1 MLAGPKKKVAA
12 PANWRERIEDLWLR
26 SVPAVWR
33 KRLAY
38 LWLRALPV
46 RRNWQLYVLLFLPLV
61 WLIIFRYFPMYGAQI
76 AFKQYSP
83 AFGIEGSP
91 WVGFANFI
99 RFFNSPKF
107 EPVIINTLVLSF
119 YALIAGFPIPIALA
133 LSLNQ
138 VKTRFFRSSV
148 QMITYAPHFI
158 STVVIVGMLFQFLH
172 PRVGFTA
179 VLAASLGLDAP
190 NWMGNPDAFRHIFVW
205 SGVWQET
212 GFASII
218 YLAVLS
224 TIDPAL
230 HEAAVVDG
238 ANRLQRIRYIDIP
251 GLLPTAM
258 VLLVLSTGRVLEV
271 AFEKVYLMQSPL
283 NLSVAEVI
291 NTYVY
296 KVGLLSP
303 ILDFSYSTAIGLLKG
318 IVGLVLL
325 ISVNYAARRMT
336 NNSVW

>member
-1 MLAGPKKKVAA
+1 MFSKSKHRKGGRSLVE
-12 PANWRERIEDLWLR
+12 ERAFRLWLR
-26 SVPAVWR
+26 I
-33 KRLAY
+33 
-38 LWLRALPV
+38 
-46 RRNWQLYVLLFLPLV
+46 RRNWQLYVLLFLPVL
-61 WLIIFRYFPMYGAQI
+61 WLIVFRYAPMYGAQI
-76 AFKQYSP
+76 AFRQYSP

-107 EPVIINTLVLSF
+107 EPVIINTVVLSF
-119 YALIAGFPIPIALA
+119 YSLLVFPIPIILA

-138 VKTRFFRSSV
+138 VRSRMFRNSV

-179 VLAASLGLDAP
+179 SLANLLGQAPP
-190 NWMGNPDAFRHIFVW
+190 NWMGDPGAFRHIFVW
-205 SGVWQET
+205 SGVWQEM
-212 GFASII
+212 GFGAII

-224 TIDPAL
+224 TVDPAL

-258 VLLVLSTGRVLEV
+258 VLLVLTTGRVLEV

-283 NLSVAEVI
+283 NLGVSEVI

-318 IVGLVLL
+318 IVGLLLL
-325 ISVNYAARRMT
+325 ITVNHAARRT
-336 NNSVW
+336 TGNSVW

>member
-1 MLAGPKKKVAA
+1 MAGQDDALSARGGTRHRRQGYGATATRWDKF
-12 PANWRERIEDLWLR
+12 WLR
-26 SVPAVWR
+26 
-33 KRLAY
+33 
-38 LWLRALPV
+38 V
-46 RRNWQLYVLLFLPLV
+46 RRNWQLYVLLILPLA
-61 WLIIFRYFPMYGAQI
+61 WLIVFRYAPMYGAQI
-76 AFKQYSP
+76 AFRQYSP

-91 WVGFANFI
+91 WVGLANFE
-99 RFFNSPKF
+99 RFLNSPKF

-119 YALIAGFPIPIALA
+119 YSLIAGFPIPIILA

-138 VKTRFFRSSV
+138 VKTRMFRNSV

-179 VLAASLGLDAP
+179 SLAQLLGQSPP
-190 NWMGNPDAFRHIFVW
+190 NWMGDPGAFRHIFVW
-205 SGVWQET
+205 SGVWQEM
-212 GFASII
+212 GFGAII

-224 TIDPAL
+224 TVDPAL

-283 NLSVAEVI
+283 NLGVAEVI

-318 IVGLVLL
+318 VVGLLLL
-325 ISVNYAARRMT
+325 ITVNHAARRLT
-336 NNSVW
+336 DNSVW

>member
-1 MLAGPKKKVAA
+1 MPAFISDQATSPQNAGADRFVARRRLSG
-12 PANWRERIEDLWLR
+12 REARAKLWLR
-26 SVPAVWR
+26 I
-33 KRLAY
+33 
-38 LWLRALPV
+38 
-46 RRNWQLYVLLFLPLV
+46 RRNWQLYVLLFLPIL
-61 WLIIFRYFPMYGAQI
+61 WLIVFRYAPMYGAQI
-76 AFKQYSP
+76 AFRQYSP

-91 WVGFANFI
+91 WVGLANFE

-107 EPVIINTLVLSF
+107 EPVIVNTLVLSF
-119 YALIAGFPIPIALA
+119 YALIAGFPIPILLA

-138 VKTRFFRSSV
+138 VKARLFRSSV

-179 VLAASLGLDAP
+179 VLANALGMSAP
-190 NWMGNPDAFRHIFVW
+190 NWMGDPGAFRHIFVW

-212 GFASII
+212 GFGAII

-224 TIDPAL
+224 TVDPAL

-238 ANRLQRIRYIDIP
+238 ASRLQRIRYIDIP
-251 GLLPTAM
+251 SLLPTAM

-283 NLSVAEVI
+283 NLGVAEVI

-318 IVGLVLL
+318 IVGLLLL
-325 ISVNYAARRMT
+325 ITVNHAARRLT
-336 NNSVW
+336 ANSVW

>member
-1 MLAGPKKKVAA
+1 MYIRSEQGNGRSAQ
-12 PANWRERIEDLWLR
+12 NERSSRLWLR
-26 SVPAVWR
+26 I
-33 KRLAY
+33 
-38 LWLRALPV
+38 
-46 RRNWQLYVLLFLPLV
+46 RRNWQLYALLFLPLV
-61 WLIIFRYFPMYGAQI
+61 WLLVFRYAPMYGAQI
-76 AFKQYSP
+76 AFRDYSP

-91 WVGFANFI
+91 WVGLANFE
-99 RFFNSPKF
+99 RFFNSYYFK
-107 EPVIINTLVLSF
+107 PVIVNTLIISF
-119 YALIAGFPIPIALA
+119 YSLLAGFPIPIILA
-133 LSLNQ
+133 LSVNQ
-138 VKTRFFRSSV
+138 VKMRMFRNSV

-179 VLAASLGLDAP
+179 SLANLIGVPPP
-190 NWMGNPDAFRHIFVW
+190 NAMGDPSAFAHIFVW
-205 SGVWQET
+205 SGVWQEM
-212 GFASII
+212 GFGAII

-238 ANRLQRIRYIDIP
+238 ASRLQRIRYIDIP

-283 NLSVAEVI
+283 NLGVAEVI

-296 KVGLLSP
+296 RVGLLSP

-318 IVGLVLL
+318 IVGLLLL
-325 ISVNYAARRMT
+325 ITVNYAARRLT
-336 NNSVW
+336 NNGLW

>member
-1 MLAGPKKKVAA
+1 MQVEPA
-12 PANWRERIEDLWLR
+12 PDITPTSDALEVRLSHRLRLLNREQRANLWLR
-26 SVPAVWR
+26 I
-33 KRLAY
+33 
-38 LWLRALPV
+38 
-46 RRNWQLYVLLFLPLV
+46 RRNWQLYVLLALPLI
-61 WLIIFRYFPMYGAQI
+61 WLVVFRYAPMYGAQI
-76 AFKQYSP
+76 AFRQYSP

-91 WVGFANFI
+91 WVGWANFE
-99 RFFNSPKF
+99 RFFNSYKF
-107 EPVIINTLVLSF
+107 EPVIVNTLIVSF
-119 YALIAGFPIPIALA
+119 YSLIAGFPIPIILA

-138 VKTRFFRSSV
+138 VKQRYFRNTV

-179 VLAASLGLDAP
+179 VLAQALGQSPP
-190 NWMGNPDAFRHIFVW
+190 NWMGDPGAFRHIFVW
-205 SGVWQET
+205 SGVWQEM
-212 GFASII
+212 GFSSII

-238 ANRLQRIRYIDIP
+238 ANRLQRIRYIDLP

-271 AFEKVYLMQSPL
+271 AFEKVYLMQNNL
-283 NLSVAEVI
+283 NLGVAEVI

-296 KVGLLSP
+296 RVGLLSP
-303 ILDFSYSTAIGLLKG
+303 VLDFSYSTAIGLLKG
-318 IVGLVLL
+318 FVGLLLL
-325 ISVNYAARRMT
+325 IAVNHAARRLT
-336 NNSVW
+336 QHSVW

>member
-1 MLAGPKKKVAA
+1 MQVPLSENLSPLKLLKGL
-12 PANWRERIEDLWLR
+12 RRIFQKRQSNQEQRAKLWLR
-26 SVPAVWR
+26 I
-33 KRLAY
+33 
-38 LWLRALPV
+38 
-46 RRNWQLYVLLFLPLV
+46 RRNWQLYVLLFLPVL
-61 WLIIFRYFPMYGAQI
+61 WLIVFRYAPMYGAQI
-76 AFKQYSP
+76 AFRQYSP

-91 WVGFANFI
+91 WVGLANFE
-99 RFFNSPKF
+99 RFFNSFFFKP
-107 EPVIINTLVLSF
+107 IIVSTLVLSF
-119 YALIAGFPIPIALA
+119 YSLLATFPIPIVLA

-138 VKTRFFRSSV
+138 VKMRLFRNTV

-179 VLAASLGLDAP
+179 SLAHLLGLAPP
-190 NWMGNPDAFRHIFVW
+190 NWMGDPGVFRHIFVW
-205 SGVWQET
+205 SGVWQEM
-212 GFASII
+212 GFSAII

-251 GLLPTAM
+251 GLMPTAM
-258 VLLVLSTGRVLEV
+258 VLLVLSTGRVLEI

-283 NLSVAEVI
+283 NLGVAEVI

-303 ILDFSYSTAIGLLKG
+303 VLDFSYSTAIGLLKG
-318 IVGLVLL
+318 VVGLLLL
-325 ISVNYAARRMT
+325 IVVNHAARRMT
-336 NNSVW
+336 GNSVW

>member
-1 MLAGPKKKVAA
+1 MLKKPSNISTKQYV
-12 PANWRERIEDLWLR
+12 PVPVGLLRWTTTWFRI
-26 SVPAVWR
+26 
-33 KRLAY
+33 
-38 LWLRALPV
+38 
-46 RRNWQLYVLLFLPLV
+46 RRNWQLYILLLLPLI
-61 WLIIFRYFPMYGAQI
+61 WLLVFRYAPMYGAQI
-76 AFKQYSP
+76 AFKKYSP
-83 AFGIEGSP
+83 ALGIEGSP
-91 WVGFANFI
+91 WVGFDNFT

-107 EPVIINTLVLSF
+107 QPVIVNTLVISF
-119 YALIAGFPIPIALA
+119 YTLAAGFPIPIILA

-138 VKTRFFRSSV
+138 VRRRFFRSAV

-179 VLAASLGLDAP
+179 VMANALGIPPP
-190 NWMGNPDAFRHIFVW
+190 NWMGNPDAFRHVFVW
-205 SGVWQET
+205 SGVWQEM
-212 GFASII
+212 GFSSII

-238 ANRLQRIRYIDIP
+238 ANRLQRIRHIDLP
-251 GLLPTAM
+251 GLMPTAM

-271 AFEKVYLMQSPL
+271 AFEKVYLMQNAL

-296 KVGLLSP
+296 RVGLLSP
-303 ILDFSYSTAIGLLKG
+303 VLDFSYSTAIGLLKG
-318 IVGLVLL
+318 VVGLVL
-325 ISVNYAARRMT
+325 IVVVNRAARRLT

>member
-1 MLAGPKKKVAA
+1 MRDKRGG
-12 PANWRERIEDLWLR
+12 RGGRLWLCI
-26 SVPAVWR
+26 
-33 KRLAY
+33 
-38 LWLRALPV
+38 
-46 RRNWQLYVLLFLPLV
+46 RRNWQLYALLALPLI
-61 WLIIFRYFPMYGAQI
+61 WLVVFKYWPMYGAQI
-76 AFKQYSP
+76 AFRQYSP

-91 WVGFANFI
+91 WIGWANFE
-99 RFFNSPKF
+99 RFFNSFKF
-107 EPVIINTLVLSF
+107 EPVIVNTLVISF
-119 YALIAGFPIPIALA
+119 YSIIAGFPIPVLLA

-138 VKTRFFRSSV
+138 VRGRYFRNTV
-148 QMITYAPHFI
+148 QMVTYAPHFI

-179 VLAASLGLDAP
+179 ALANMLGLPAP
-190 NWMGNPDAFRHIFVW
+190 NWMGDPDAFRHIFVW
-205 SGVWQET
+205 SGIWQEM
-212 GFASII
+212 GFSSII
-218 YLAVLS
+218 YLAVLA

-238 ANRLQRIRYIDIP
+238 ASRLQRIRYIDIP

-271 AFEKVYLMQSPL
+271 SFEKVYLMQSPL
-283 NLSVAEVI
+283 NLSVSEVI

-318 IVGLVLL
+318 FVGLLLL
-325 ISVNYAARRMT
+325 IAVNHAARRMT

>member
-1 MLAGPKKKVAA
+1 MLSFRWNRVTGAGK
-12 PANWRERIEDLWLR
+12 LWLR
-26 SVPAVWR
+26 I
-33 KRLAY
+33 
-38 LWLRALPV
+38 
-46 RRNWQLYVLLFLPLV
+46 RRNWQLYVLLALPLL
-61 WLIIFRYFPMYGAQI
+61 WLVVFRYAPMYGAQI
-76 AFKQYSP
+76 AFRQYSP

-91 WVGFANFI
+91 WVGLANFE

-107 EPVIINTLVLSF
+107 EPVIVNTLVLSF
-119 YALIAGFPIPIALA
+119 YSLIAGFPIPIILA

-138 VKTRFFRSSV
+138 VKARMFRSSV

-179 VLAASLGLDAP
+179 SLAQLLGQSPP
-190 NWMGNPDAFRHIFVW
+190 NWMGDPGAFRHIFVW
-205 SGVWQET
+205 SGIWQEM
-212 GFASII
+212 GFSAII

-224 TIDPAL
+224 TVDPAL

-251 GLLPTAM
+251 GLMPTAM

-283 NLSVAEVI
+283 NLGVAEVI

-303 ILDFSYSTAIGLLKG
+303 ILDFSYSTAIGLLRG
-318 IVGLVLL
+318 IVGLLLL
-325 ISVNYAARRMT
+325 IAVNNAARRLT
-336 NNSVW
+336 DNSVW

>member
-1 MLAGPKKKVAA
+1 MNKPGNVSAKPYV
-12 PANWRERIEDLWLR
+12 PARFGLFNRTTTWLR
-26 SVPAVWR
+26 I
-33 KRLAY
+33 
-38 LWLRALPV
+38 
-46 RRNWQLYVLLFLPLV
+46 RRNWQLYILLLLPIIWLLV
-61 WLIIFRYFPMYGAQI
+61 FRYAPMYGAQI
-76 AFKQYSP
+76 AFKKYSP
-83 AFGIEGSP
+83 ALGIEGSP
-91 WVGFANFI
+91 WVGFDNFT
-99 RFFNSPKF
+99 RFFSSPKF
-107 EPVIINTLVLSF
+107 QPVIVNTLVISF
-119 YALIAGFPIPIALA
+119 YALAAGFPIPIILA

-138 VKTRFFRSSV
+138 VRHRFFKNAV

-179 VLAASLGLDAP
+179 VIANSFGLSPP
-190 NWMGNPDAFRHIFVW
+190 NWMGNPDAFRHVFVW
-205 SGVWQET
+205 SGVWQEM

-238 ANRLQRIRYIDIP
+238 ATRLQRIRHIDLP
-251 GLLPTAM
+251 GLMPTAM

-271 AFEKVYLMQSPL
+271 AFEKVYLMQNAL

-296 KVGLLSP
+296 RVGLLSP
-303 ILDFSYSTAIGLLKG
+303 VLDFSYSTAIGLLKG
-318 IVGLVLL
+318 VVGLIL
-325 ISVNYAARRMT
+325 IVAVNRAAQRLT

>member
-1 MLAGPKKKVAA
+1 MSGQLDTRVGLSKNQPT
-12 PANWRERIEDLWLR
+12 RSLYYRHFEHIWLR
-26 SVPAVWR
+26 I
-33 KRLAY
+33 
-38 LWLRALPV
+38 
-46 RRNWQLYVLLFLPLV
+46 RRNWQLYALLLLPII
-61 WLIIFRYFPMYGAQI
+61 WLIVFRYAPMYGAQI

-91 WVGFANFI
+91 WVGFDNFI

-119 YALIAGFPIPIALA
+119 YSLIAGFPIPIILA

-138 VKTRFFRSSV
+138 VKNRFFRNSI

-172 PRVGFTA
+172 PRVGLTA
-179 VLAASLGLDAP
+179 AIAQVLGVDAP
-190 NWMGNPDAFRHIFVW
+190 NWMGDPQAFRHVFVW
-205 SGVWQET
+205 SGIWQQM
-212 GFASII
+212 GFSSII

-251 GLLPTAM
+251 GLMPTAM

-271 AFEKVYLMQSPL
+271 AFEKVYLMQNPL
-283 NLSVAEVI
+283 NLNVAEVI

-296 KVGLLSP
+296 RVGLLSP
-303 ILDFSYSTAIGLLKG
+303 ILDFSYATAIGLLKG
-318 IVGLVLL
+318 IVGLLLL
-325 ISVNYAARRMT
+325 IAVNYAARRLT

>member
-1 MLAGPKKKVAA
+1 MLSFRWNRVTGDGK
-12 PANWRERIEDLWLR
+12 LWLR
-26 SVPAVWR
+26 
-33 KRLAY
+33 
-38 LWLRALPV
+38 V
-46 RRNWQLYVLLFLPLV
+46 RRNWQLYVLLILPLL
-61 WLIIFRYFPMYGAQI
+61 WLAVFRYAPMYGAQI
-76 AFKQYSP
+76 AFRQYSP

-91 WVGFANFI
+91 WVGLANFE
-99 RFFNSPKF
+99 RFVNSPKF
-107 EPVIINTLVLSF
+107 EPVIVNTLVISF
-119 YALIAGFPIPIALA
+119 YALLAGFPIPILLA

-138 VKTRFFRSSV
+138 VKSRFFRNSV
-148 QMITYAPHFI
+148 QMITFAPHFI

-179 VLAASLGLDAP
+179 ALAGMLDQPSP
-190 NWMGNPDAFRHIFVW
+190 NWMGDPGAFRHIFVW
-205 SGVWQET
+205 SGIWQEM
-212 GFASII
+212 GFSSII
-218 YLAVLS
+218 YFAVLS
-224 TIDPAL
+224 TIDPSL

-283 NLSVAEVI
+283 NLGVAEVI

-318 IVGLVLL
+318 IVGLLL
-325 ISVNYAARRMT
+325 MIAVNHAARRLT
-336 NNSVW
+336 DHSVW

>member
-1 MLAGPKKKVAA
+1 MAGKEDALRA
-12 PANWRERIEDLWLR
+12 SGER
-26 SVPAVWR
+26 SQWR
-33 KRLAY
+33 KRLGGSAPRWGKF
-38 LWLRALPV
+38 WLRI
-46 RRNWQLYVLLFLPLV
+46 RRNWQLYVLLILPLA
-61 WLIIFRYFPMYGAQI
+61 WLIIFRYAPMYGAQI
-76 AFKQYSP
+76 AFRQYSP
-83 AFGIEGSP
+83 VFGIEGSP
-91 WVGFANFI
+91 WVGLANFE

-107 EPVIINTLVLSF
+107 EPIIVNTLVLSF
-119 YALIAGFPIPIALA
+119 YSLIAGFPIPIILA

-138 VKTRFFRSSV
+138 VKMRLFRNSV

-179 VLAASLGLDAP
+179 VLANALGVNAP
-190 NWMGNPDAFRHIFVW
+190 NWMGDPGAFRHIFVW
-205 SGVWQET
+205 SGIWQEM
-212 GFASII
+212 GFGAII

-224 TIDPAL
+224 TVDPAL

-318 IVGLVLL
+318 IVGLLLL
-325 ISVNYAARRMT
+325 IAVNHAARRLT
-336 NNSVW
+336 QNSVW

>member
-1 MLAGPKKKVAA
+1 MLSFRWNRVTGDGK
-12 PANWRERIEDLWLR
+12 LWLR
-26 SVPAVWR
+26 I
-33 KRLAY
+33 
-38 LWLRALPV
+38 
-46 RRNWQLYVLLFLPLV
+46 RRNWQLYVLLALPLL
-61 WLIIFRYFPMYGAQI
+61 WLVVFRYAPMYGAQI
-76 AFKQYSP
+76 AFRQYSP

-91 WVGFANFI
+91 WVGLANFE

-107 EPVIINTLVLSF
+107 EPVIVNTLVLSF
-119 YALIAGFPIPIALA
+119 YSLIAGFPIPIILA

-138 VKTRFFRSSV
+138 VKARMFRSSV

-179 VLAASLGLDAP
+179 SLAQLLGQSPP
-190 NWMGNPDAFRHIFVW
+190 NWMGDPGAFRHIFVW
-205 SGVWQET
+205 SGIWQEM
-212 GFASII
+212 GFSAII

-224 TIDPAL
+224 TVDPAL

-251 GLLPTAM
+251 GLMPTAM

-283 NLSVAEVI
+283 NLGVAEVI

-318 IVGLVLL
+318 IVGLLLL
-325 ISVNYAARRMT
+325 IAVNNAARRLT
-336 NNSVW
+336 DNSVW

>member
-1 MLAGPKKKVAA
+1 MQAKASARGAWAIRLASWLRLPD
-12 PANWRERIEDLWLR
+12 RERRRKYWLR
-26 SVPAVWR
+26 I
-33 KRLAY
+33 
-38 LWLRALPV
+38 
-46 RRNWQLYVLLFLPLV
+46 RRNWQLYVLLALPLI
-61 WLIIFRYFPMYGAQI
+61 WLVIFRYAPMYGAQI
-76 AFKQYSP
+76 AFRQYSP
-83 AFGIEGSP
+83 ALGIEGSP
-91 WVGFANFI
+91 WVGLANFE

-119 YALIAGFPIPIALA
+119 YSLIVFPIPIILA

-138 VKTRFFRSSV
+138 VKSRLFRNSV

-179 VLAASLGLDAP
+179 SLANLIDVAPP
-190 NWMGNPDAFRHIFVW
+190 NWMGDPGAFRHIFVW
-205 SGVWQET
+205 SGVWQEM
-212 GFASII
+212 GFSAII

-224 TIDPAL
+224 TVDPAL

-238 ANRLQRIRYIDIP
+238 ASRLQRIRYIDVP

-258 VLLVLSTGRVLEV
+258 VLLVLSTGRVLEIS
-271 AFEKVYLMQSPL
+271 FEKVYLMQSPL
-283 NLSVAEVI
+283 NLGVAEVI

-318 IVGLVLL
+318 IVGLLLL
-325 ISVNYAARRMT
+325 IAVNNAVRRLT
-336 NNSVW
+336 ESSVW

>member
-1 MLAGPKKKVAA
+1 MFSKSKHRKGGRSPVE
-12 PANWRERIEDLWLR
+12 ERAFRLWLR
-26 SVPAVWR
+26 
-33 KRLAY
+33 
-38 LWLRALPV
+38 V
-46 RRNWQLYVLLFLPLV
+46 RRNWQLYVLLFLPVL
-61 WLIIFRYFPMYGAQI
+61 WLIVFRYAPMYGAQI
-76 AFKQYSP
+76 AFRQYSP

-91 WVGFANFI
+91 WVGLANFI

-107 EPVIINTLVLSF
+107 EPVIINTVVLSF
-119 YALIAGFPIPIALA
+119 YSLLVFPIPIILA

-138 VKTRFFRSSV
+138 VRSRMFRNSV

-179 VLAASLGLDAP
+179 SLANLLGQAPP
-190 NWMGNPDAFRHIFVW
+190 NWMGDPGAFRHIFVW
-205 SGVWQET
+205 SGVWQEM
-212 GFASII
+212 GFGAII

-224 TIDPAL
+224 TVDPAL

-258 VLLVLSTGRVLEV
+258 VLLVLTTGRVLEV

-283 NLSVAEVI
+283 NLGVSEVI

-318 IVGLVLL
+318 IVGLLLL
-325 ISVNYAARRMT
+325 ITVNHAARRT
-336 NNSVW
+336 TGNSVW

>member
-1 MLAGPKKKVAA
+1 MQNADHHSLSPSSGALSAHRQEQLAK
-12 PANWRERIEDLWLR
+12 LWLR
-26 SVPAVWR
+26 I
-33 KRLAY
+33 
-38 LWLRALPV
+38 
-46 RRNWQLYVLLFLPLV
+46 RRNWQLYVLLILPLA
-61 WLIIFRYFPMYGAQI
+61 WLIVFRYAPMYGAQI
-76 AFKQYSP
+76 AFRQYSP

-91 WVGFANFI
+91 WIGLANFE
-99 RFFNSPKF
+99 RFLNSPKF

-119 YALIAGFPIPIALA
+119 YSLIAGFPIPILLA

-138 VKTRFFRSSV
+138 VKTRLFRNSV

-179 VLAASLGLDAP
+179 AIAQALGVGSP
-190 NWMGNPDAFRHIFVW
+190 NWMGDPQAFRHIFVW
-205 SGVWQET
+205 SGVWQEM
-212 GFASII
+212 GFGAII

-283 NLSVAEVI
+283 NLGVAEVI

-318 IVGLVLL
+318 VVGLLLL
-325 ISVNYAARRMT
+325 ITVNHAARRMT
-336 NNSVW
+336 QNSVW

>member
-1 MLAGPKKKVAA
+1 MDKDKH
-12 PANWRERIEDLWLR
+12 RHRSRLWLR
-26 SVPAVWR
+26 I
-33 KRLAY
+33 
-38 LWLRALPV
+38 
-46 RRNWQLYVLLFLPLV
+46 RRNWQLYILLLLPLI
-61 WLIIFRYFPMYGAQI
+61 WLVVFRYAPMYGAQI
-76 AFKQYSP
+76 AFRQYSS

-91 WVGFANFI
+91 WIGLANFE

-107 EPVIINTLVLSF
+107 EPVIVNTVVLSF
-119 YALIAGFPIPIALA
+119 YSLVVFPIPIILA

-138 VKTRFFRSSV
+138 VKTRLFRSSV

-179 VLAASLGLDAP
+179 AMANMLGQTPP
-190 NWMGNPDAFRHIFVW
+190 NWMGDPGAFRHIFVW
-205 SGVWQET
+205 SGVWQEM
-212 GFASII
+212 GFNAII
-218 YLAVLS
+218 YLAVLT

-238 ANRLQRIRYIDIP
+238 ANRMQRIRYIDLP

-258 VLLVLSTGRVLEV
+258 VLLVLSTGRVLEI

-283 NLSVAEVI
+283 NLGVSEVI

-318 IVGLVLL
+318 IVGLLLL
-325 ISVNYAARRMT
+325 IAVNNAARRLT

>member
-1 MLAGPKKKVAA
+1 MAVKSQRALLSARRRQQLG
-12 PANWRERIEDLWLR
+12 RLWLR
-26 SVPAVWR
+26 
-33 KRLAY
+33 
-38 LWLRALPV
+38 V
-46 RRNWQLYVLLFLPLV
+46 RRNWQLYVLLLLPLI
-61 WLIIFRYFPMYGAQI
+61 WLAVFRYAPMYGAQI
-76 AFKQYSP
+76 AFRQYSP
-83 AFGIEGSP
+83 VFGITGSP
-91 WVGFANFI
+91 WVGLDNFA

-119 YALIAGFPIPIALA
+119 YALIAGFPIPILLA

-138 VKTRFFRSSV
+138 VRNRFFRNSV

-172 PRVGFTA
+172 PRVGLTA
-179 VLAASLGLDAP
+179 ALANLLGVDAP
-190 NWMGNPDAFRHIFVW
+190 NWMGSPDAFRHIFVW

-296 KVGLLSP
+296 RVGLLSP
-303 ILDFSYSTAIGLLKG
+303 ILDFSYATAIGLLKG
-318 IVGLVLL
+318 IVGLMLL
-325 ISVNYAARRMT
+325 VAVNYAARRLT
-336 NNSVW
+336 ENSVW

>member
-1 MLAGPKKKVAA
+1 MVSKAQRGKF
-12 PANWRERIEDLWLR
+12 WLR
-26 SVPAVWR
+26 I
-33 KRLAY
+33 
-38 LWLRALPV
+38 
-46 RRNWQLYVLLFLPLV
+46 RRNWQLYVLLFLPLL
-61 WLIIFRYFPMYGAQI
+61 WLVVFRYAPMYGAQI
-76 AFKQYSP
+76 AFRQYSS

-91 WVGFANFI
+91 WVGLANFE
-99 RFFNSPKF
+99 RFLNSPKF
-107 EPVIINTLVLSF
+107 EPVIINTVVLSF
-119 YALIAGFPIPIALA
+119 YSLIVFPIPIILA

-138 VKTRFFRSSV
+138 VRSRLFRSSV

-158 STVVIVGMLFQFLH
+158 STVVIVGMLYQFLH

-179 VLAASLGLDAP
+179 SLANMLGVASP
-190 NWMGNPDAFRHIFVW
+190 NWMGDPGAFRHIFVW
-205 SGVWQET
+205 SNVWQEM
-212 GFASII
+212 GFNAII
-218 YLAVLS
+218 YLAVLT

-251 GLLPTAM
+251 GLLPVAM
-258 VLLVLSTGRVLEV
+258 VLLVLSTGRVLEI

-283 NLSVAEVI
+283 NLGVSEVI

-318 IVGLVLL
+318 IVGLLLL
-325 ISVNYAARRMT
+325 IAVNNAARRLT
-336 NNSVW
+336 ENSVW

>member
-1 MLAGPKKKVAA
+1 MLSKSQRGMGA
-12 PANWRERIEDLWLR
+12 RSRFEERAFRLWLR
-26 SVPAVWR
+26 I
-33 KRLAY
+33 
-38 LWLRALPV
+38 
-46 RRNWQLYVLLFLPLV
+46 RRNWQLYVLLFLPVL
-61 WLIIFRYFPMYGAQI
+61 WLIVFRYAPMYGAQI
-76 AFKQYSP
+76 AFRQYSSV
-83 AFGIEGSP
+83 FGIEGSP
-91 WVGFANFI
+91 WVGLANFA

-107 EPVIINTLVLSF
+107 EPVIVNTLVLSF
-119 YALIAGFPIPIALA
+119 YSLIAGFPIPIILA

-138 VKTRFFRSSV
+138 VKTRMFRNSV

-158 STVVIVGMLFQFLH
+158 STVVLVGMLFQFLH

-179 VLAASLGLDAP
+179 VIAQAMGTKPP
-190 NWMGNPDAFRHIFVW
+190 NWMGDPGAFRHIFVW
-205 SGVWQET
+205 SGIWQEM
-212 GFASII
+212 GFSAII

-238 ANRLQRIRYIDIP
+238 ANRLQRIRYIDVP

-283 NLSVAEVI
+283 NLGVAEVI

-318 IVGLVLL
+318 IVGLLLL
-325 ISVNYAARRMT
+325 IAVNHAARRMT
-336 NNSVW
+336 ENSLW

>member
-1 MLAGPKKKVAA
+1 MGIASRLPG
-12 PANWRERIEDLWLR
+12 REARGKYWLR
-26 SVPAVWR
+26 I
-33 KRLAY
+33 
-38 LWLRALPV
+38 
-46 RRNWQLYVLLFLPLV
+46 RRNWQLYVLLILPIA
-61 WLIIFRYFPMYGAQI
+61 WLIVFRYAPMYGAQI
-76 AFKQYSP
+76 AFRQYSP

-91 WVGFANFI
+91 WIGLGQLRALLQFAQV
-99 RFFNSPKF
+99 RAGHHQ
-107 EPVIINTLVLSF
+107 
-119 YALIAGFPIPIALA
+119 YAGAELLFPDRRLPHPDYPGAELESGPETHA
-133 LSLNQ
+133 
-138 VKTRFFRSSV
+138 FRNSV

-172 PRVGFTA
+172 PRVGFTG
-179 VLAASLGLDAP
+179 VLAQSLGMKPP
-190 NWMGNPDAFRHIFVW
+190 NWMGDPLAFRHIFVW
-205 SGVWQET
+205 SGVWQEM
-212 GFASII
+212 GFGAII

-283 NLSVAEVI
+283 NLGVAEVI

-318 IVGLVLL
+318 IVGLLLL
-325 ISVNYAARRMT
+325 ITVNYAARRLT
-336 NNSVW
+336 DNSVW

>member
-1 MLAGPKKKVAA
+1 MILQLMLSG
-12 PANWRERIEDLWLR
+12 ANRGRLWLR
-26 SVPAVWR
+26 I
-33 KRLAY
+33 
-38 LWLRALPV
+38 
-46 RRNWQLYVLLFLPLV
+46 RRNWQLYALLLLPLI
-61 WLIIFRYFPMYGAQI
+61 WLIVFRYVPMYGAQI
-76 AFKQYSP
+76 AFRDYSP

-91 WVGFANFI
+91 WVGLANFE
-99 RFFNSPKF
+99 RFFNSYYFK
-107 EPVIINTLVLSF
+107 PVIVNTLIISF
-119 YALIAGFPIPIALA
+119 YSLLAGFPIPIILA
-133 LSLNQ
+133 LSVNQ
-138 VKTRFFRSSV
+138 VKMRLFRNSV

-179 VLAASLGLDAP
+179 VLANALGMSAP
-190 NWMGNPDAFRHIFVW
+190 NWMGDPGAFAHIFVW

-212 GFASII
+212 GFGAII

-238 ANRLQRIRYIDIP
+238 ASRLQRIRFIDIP

-283 NLSVAEVI
+283 NLGVAEVI

-296 KVGLLSP
+296 RVGLLSP

-318 IVGLVLL
+318 IVGLLLL
-325 ISVNYAARRMT
+325 ITVNYAARRLT
-336 NNSVW
+336 DNGLW

>member
-1 MLAGPKKKVAA
+1 MAEKL
-12 PANWRERIEDLWLR
+12 
-26 SVPAVWR
+26 S
-33 KRLAY
+33 KRLPFSKKRIISSGIG
-38 LWLRALPV
+38 LRI
-46 RRNWQLYVLLFLPLV
+46 RRNWQLYVLLLLPV
-61 WLIIFRYFPMYGAQI
+61 IWLIVFRYAPMYGAQI

-91 WVGFANFI
+91 WIGLDNFT

-107 EPVIINTLVLSF
+107 EPVIMNTLVISF
-119 YALIAGFPIPIALA
+119 YALIAGFPIPVILA

-138 VKTRFFRSSV
+138 VKNKFFRNSI

-172 PRVGFTA
+172 PRVGLTA
-179 VLAASLGLDAP
+179 ALAHSLGLDPP
-190 NWMGNPDAFRHIFVW
+190 NWMGDPTAFRHIFVW

-238 ANRLQRIRYIDIP
+238 ANRIQRIRYIDVP
-251 GLLPTAM
+251 GVLPTAM

-271 AFEKVYLMQSPL
+271 AFEKIYLMQSPL

-296 KVGLLSP
+296 RVGLLSP
-303 ILDFSYSTAIGLLKG
+303 ILDFSYATAIGLLKG
-318 IVGLVLL
+318 VVGLFLL
-325 ISVNYAARRMT
+325 VAVNYAARRMT

>member
-1 MLAGPKKKVAA
+1 MKSKR
-12 PANWRERIEDLWLR
+12 NERASRLWLR
-26 SVPAVWR
+26 I
-33 KRLAY
+33 
-38 LWLRALPV
+38 
-46 RRNWQLYVLLFLPLV
+46 RRNWQLYILLLLPLI
-61 WLIIFRYFPMYGAQI
+61 WLVVFKYWPMYGAQI
-76 AFKQYSP
+76 AFRQYSP

-91 WVGFANFI
+91 WVGLANFE
-99 RFFNSPKF
+99 RFVNSFKF
-107 EPVIINTLVLSF
+107 EPVIINTLVISF
-119 YALIAGFPIPIALA
+119 YSLIAGFPIPILLA

-138 VKTRFFRSSV
+138 VRGRLFRNTV
-148 QMITYAPHFI
+148 QMVTYAPHFI

-179 VLAASLGLDAP
+179 AIANVLGMDAP
-190 NWMGNPDAFRHIFVW
+190 NWMGDPGAFRHIFVW
-205 SGVWQET
+205 SGIWQEM
-212 GFASII
+212 GFSSII
-218 YLAVLS
+218 YLAVLA

-238 ANRLQRIRYIDIP
+238 ASRLQRIRYIDIP

-271 AFEKVYLMQSPL
+271 SFEKVYLMQSPL

-303 ILDFSYSTAIGLLKG
+303 ILDFSYSTAIGLMKG
-318 IVGLVLL
+318 FVGLLLL
-325 ISVNYAARRMT
+325 IAVNHAARRMT